1 MIGVEEY
8 RLDGFLFFFFIGVQP
23 TVITYTISHFFFFL
37 SDTLYIIIN
46 YIIIYSDTNLL
57 DHVLN

>member
-1 MIGVEEY
+1 MAS
-8 RLDGFLFFFFIGVQP
+8 FFFFFIGVQP